1 MVMNALVM
9 ERSLN
14 AMKDMYLNLIEPNN
28 NLKKRLRKIKMTIM
42 MKMMNKITHQAH
54 TYQAL
59 CHQALTQALVPP
71 PLVLPPLVLPRI
83 LLFLNQL
90 KNVAIIQPTRL
101 GTRTSVQQDKNAQLQ
116 PITQLDVPSTF
127 TIVACAS
134 SRRIVVPI

>member
-54 TYQAL
+54 TYQVL
-59 CHQALTQALVPP
+59 CHQVLTQALVPP
-71 PLVLPPLVLPRI
+71 LPPPPLVPPPSPPRI
-83 LLFLNQL
+83 LLFLNQQ
-90 KNVAIIQPTRL
+90 KNAAIIQPTRL

-116 PITQLDVPSTF
+116 PITQLDAP
-127 TIVACAS
+127 
-134 SRRIVVPI
+134 